1 MLALKS
7 ICSHLEVK
15 MLSFHR
21 APMMYGDLQRRDA
34 AFNTNAR
41 LSDPPLPCH
50 SNFPSHVV
58 GLLTALMASKASRWA
73 ADDAEDAAFAAQRKR
88 EKEEKRRL
96 KEEKARQAAE
106 AAQIPA
112 NEAADG
118 LNHNEGAGDR
128 PSKRRRLEDSTA
140 SQSGQ
145 QNGSDDDTTLL
156 TMPSR
161 GFGPAASVDKYTIL
175 NPIEEGS
182 YGHVSR
188 AKSNTGEVVA
198 LKKLKMDS
206 NQEGF
211 PVTAL
216 REIQTLRAC
225 SHPHVVALREVVMGP
240 TSSE

>member
-1 MLALKS
+1 
-7 ICSHLEVK
+7 
-15 MLSFHR
+15 
-21 APMMYGDLQRRDA
+21 
-34 AFNTNAR
+34 
-41 LSDPPLPCH
+41 
-50 SNFPSHVV
+50 
-58 GLLTALMASKASRWA
+58 MASKASRWA

-88 EKEEKRRL
+88 EREEKRRS

-106 AAQIPA
+106 AAEIPA
-112 NEAADG
+112 NDVADG
-118 LNHNEGAGDR
+118 LNHEDGSGDR
-128 PSKRRRLEDSTA
+128 PSKRRRVEDSTA
-140 SQSGQ
+140 APLGQ
-145 QNGSDDDTTLL
+145 QSSPGDDTTLL
-156 TMPSR
+156 EVPSR
-161 GFGPAASVDKYTIL
+161 SFGPAASVEKYTIL

-188 AKSNTGEVVA
+188 AKSNTGQVVA

-225 SHPHVVALREVVMGP
+225 SHPHVVALREVVIGP